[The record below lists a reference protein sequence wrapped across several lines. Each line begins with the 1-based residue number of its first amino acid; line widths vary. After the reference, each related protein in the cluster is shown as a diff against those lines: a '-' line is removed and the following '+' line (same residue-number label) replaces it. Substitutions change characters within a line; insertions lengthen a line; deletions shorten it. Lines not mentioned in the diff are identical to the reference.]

1 MRQIQRVASV
11 SVGNPYDWPVTMLDA
26 QGIAALDPR
35 IRFGSILLLFIAGVA
50 VSVLAVILCGAYDA
64 PKVARSLVAGAVADL
79 CWIGGYQLLSE
90 DRGWVSLRG
99 RFSKVR
105 SGVLWACVAGAI
117 APILLFLG
125 VIKIL
130 MWSGI
135 DLPPLPASDFLTG
148 GLHWLP
154 VVFLV
159 IVVIAPAAEEL
170 MVRGLL
176 LDWLRQKMPV
186 WPAILTSA
194 LVFGLLH
201 GIALHSGASG
211 WLQLGYRIGLGI
223 LGAYLAVRYRS
234 LLPSFVLHAT
244 NNSVAV
250 IASGFLS

>member
-1 MRQIQRVASV
+1 MRHIQGVAPS
-11 SVGNPYDWPVTMLDA
+11 SASKPYDCAVTMLDA
-26 QGIAALDPR
+26 QGIAALEPR
-35 IRFGSILLLFIAGVA
+35 IRFGSILLLFFGGSA
-50 VSVLAVILCGAYDA
+50 VSVLAVILCAAYHA
-64 PKVARSLVAGAVADL
+64 PAFSRSLAALAVADL
-79 CWIGGYQLLSE
+79 CWIWGYQLLSE
-90 DRGWVSLRG
+90 DRDWVSLRG

-105 SGVLWACVAGAI
+105 SRILWACVAGAI
-117 APILLFLG
+117 APIALFLAT
-125 VIKIL
+125 IKIL

-135 DLPPLPASDFLTG
+135 DLPPLLASEFLTG

-159 IVVIAPAAEEL
+159 VVIIAPAAEEL

-201 GIALHSGASG
+201 GIALQSGPSG

-234 LLPSFVLHAT
+234 LRPSFVLHAT
-244 NNSVAV
+244 NNCVAV
-250 IASGFLS
+250 IASVFA

>member
-1 MRQIQRVASV
+1 
-11 SVGNPYDWPVTMLDA
+11 MLDA

-35 IRFGSILLLFIAGVA
+35 IRFGSILLLFFGGLA
-50 VSVLAVILCGAYDA
+50 VSVLAVILCAAYHA
-64 PKVARSLVAGAVADL
+64 PQFARSLAALAVADL
-79 CWIGGYQLLSE
+79 CWIWGYQLLSE
-90 DRGWVSLRG
+90 DRDWVSLRG

-105 SGVLWACVAGAI
+105 SRILWACVAGAI
-117 APILLFLG
+117 APIVLF
-125 VIKIL
+125 VATIEIL

-135 DLPPLPASDFLTG
+135 DLQPIPVSNLLTG

-154 VVFLV
+154 VEFLV
-159 IVVIAPAAEEL
+159 IVIIGPAAEEL

-211 WLQLGYRIGLGI
+211 WLQLGHRVGLGI

-234 LLPSFVLHAT
+234 LRPSFVLHAT
-244 NNSVAV
+244 NNCVVV

>member
-1 MRQIQRVASV
+1 
-11 SVGNPYDWPVTMLDA
+11 VTMSDA
-26 QGIAALDPR
+26 QGIAALEPR
-35 IRFGSILLLFIAGVA
+35 IRFGSILLLFFVGLGVA
-50 VSVLAVILCGAYDA
+50 IFAVALSAAFEAPAFARGLLALAVG
-64 PKVARSLVAGAVADL
+64 DL
-79 CWIGGYQLLSE
+79 CWIWGYQLLSE

-105 SGVLWACVAGAI
+105 SRVLWACVAGAI
-117 APILLFLG
+117 APMLLF
-125 VIKIL
+125 VATIKIL

-135 DLPPLPASDFLTG
+135 ELPPLPASDLLMG

-159 IVVIAPAAEEL
+159 IVIIGPAAEEL

-211 WLQLGYRIGLGI
+211 WLQLGYRSGLGI
-223 LGAYLAVRYRS
+223 LGAYLAVRYQS
-234 LLPSFVLHAT
+234 LRPSFVLHAT
-244 NNSVAV
+244 NNCVVV
-250 IASGFLS
+250 IASGFLG